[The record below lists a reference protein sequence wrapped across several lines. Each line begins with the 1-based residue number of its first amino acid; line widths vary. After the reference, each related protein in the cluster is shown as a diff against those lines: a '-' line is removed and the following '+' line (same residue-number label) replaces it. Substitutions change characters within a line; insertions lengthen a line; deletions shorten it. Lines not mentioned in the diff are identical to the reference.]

1 MVAINHIIKLNEDVT
16 VFQLDAGDR
25 AVWNGIQAEWRG
37 ASFIAKSTNPEYPDI
52 RRNQPIPKIYRG
64 AFVNAARAAKG
75 LGRLNFDG
83 AGNLR
88 PGTATA
94 TPSGADTDTPK
105 TTTTNTPKPPLEMDD
120 LSVRQQRTLKSK
132 GSINFGGHTYTKA
145 EIDAFTQAAAARRA
159 QAGRDAKATLFNLG
173 DDPKAAVRQNKT
185 FLQGLTAKTART
197 ILPGYTLSIGVQVG
211 GWLALR
217 GHLLDLN
224 EATLVAM
231 KREGISDDELEKLK
245 NDYETASQRLLG
257 MWFAITAGPDIA
269 RAIFAGVPAVLRPLK
284 TIIRAWNW
292 TSMAIQQGASAATGG
307 GFLVMLLKNALQL
320 VIVEAGIAG
329 LTYLI
334 TSSATVRSWMI
345 AAVQHDIGKYVSEM
359 GFKTMSHF
367 NEALETAWNW
377 TAEEIFDNPEAQA
390 TEVDIMSRIKLSD
403 PDLAQ
408 SLFQD
413 WEDEIKLLPQ
423 SVQDDMRGL
432 FDNPTDSSDNDGDN
446 APSTE
451 TGSNTSNSTT
461 KDLSDL

>member
-16 VFQLDAGDR
+16 LFQLDAGDR

-94 TPSGADTDTPK
+94 TPSGADTDTPR
-105 TTTTNTPKPPLEMDD
+105 TTTTPTAKPPLEMDD
-120 LSVRQQRTLKSK
+120 LSVRQQRTLRSQ

-197 ILPGYTLSIGVQVG
+197 ILPGYSLSIGVQAG

-231 KREGISDDELEKLK
+231 NREGISDANIQQLA

-269 RAIFAGVPAVLRPLK
+269 RAVFAGVPAVLRPLK

-292 TSMAIQQGASAATGG
+292 TSMAIQQGASAVTGG
-307 GFLVMLLKNALQL
+307 GFFVMLAKNALQL
-320 VIVEAGIAG
+320 VLVEAGMAG

-334 TSSATVRSWMI
+334 MSSATVRSWMI
-345 AAVQHDIGKYVSEM
+345 AAIQHDIGKYVSEM

-367 NEALETAWNW
+367 NEALENAWNW

-390 TEVDIMSRIKLSD
+390 TEVDLMSRIKLSD

-408 SLFQD
+408 SLFQGN
-413 WEDEIKLLPQ
+413 EDEIKLLPQ

-432 FDNPTDSSDNDGDN
+432 FDNPTNSSDNDGDN

-451 TGSNTSNSTT
+451 TGSGTSNSTT